1 MELLSLELEVAGHY
15 HDAQGHEGVPRGSVG
30 QEFRRDPSSFAWA
43 MLRLTTRVLDARRAP
58 HLALVHED
66 FEGRGSSEVQSA

>member
-30 QEFRRDPSSFAWA
+30 QEF
-43 MLRLTTRVLDARRAP
+43 
-58 HLALVHED
+58 
-66 FEGRGSSEVQSA
+66 